1 MKKINILVFTDNTN
15 KDVYLNAKSINNI
28 INGFYMITEDFTI
41 SGTSLLEVLALV
53 NESEQTTLTAT
64 SAGVMTKVT
73 AISTTSY
80 FDYQLMDETID
91 NFNKPIMS
99 AILTLRK
106 QVDALSRL
114 GKSITRDTID
124 PRV

>member
-28 INGFYMITEDFTI
+28 INGFYVITGDFTI

-73 AISTTSY
+73 AISTIGY
-80 FDYQLMDETID
+80 FNYQLMD
-91 NFNKPIMS
+91 
-99 AILTLRK
+99 
-106 QVDALSRL
+106 
-114 GKSITRDTID
+114 
-124 PRV
+124 

>member
-53 NESEQTTLTAT
+53 NESEQTTLTA
-64 SAGVMTKVT
+64 
-73 AISTTSY
+73 ISTTGY
-80 FDYQLMDETID
+80 LDYQLMDETID
-91 NFNKPIMS
+91 NFNNPIMF
-99 AILTLRK
+99 AILMLRK
-106 QVDALSRL
+106 QDDALAQAE
-114 GKSITRDTID
+114 KSITRDTID